1 LQTDRWRQIERL
13 FHSAL
18 ECAPHERATYL
29 MQACAGDDEL
39 RREVES
45 LLAAHFDEGST
56 IERVASDLA
65 AEWLEEQRAAV
76 AQSIGRFRIISLLG
90 KGGMG
95 EVWLAEDT
103 DLHRK
108 VAVKLL
114 LKEITANGERL
125 RRFEREARA
134 ASALNHP
141 NIITIYE
148 IGQADEKRFIAT
160 EFVDGETLRQRMAGN
175 PMELFSALDVALQ
188 VTLALSAA
196 HEAGIIHRDIKPE
209 NIMVRPDG
217 LVKVLDFGL
226 AKLAAQ
232 QPETS
237 PDPVYA
243 ISVSTTPGMVI
254 GTVRYMSPEQSRGMD
269 VDARTDIFS
278 VGVLLY
284 EMITGHAPF
293 EGTTMSDVIAAILT
307 SEPRPLSHYAS
318 GIPHQLEL
326 IVARALKK
334 ERDERYQ
341 SIKELHDD
349 LKSLKQLLK
358 SSTLRVSSRLNVAPR
373 LTRRHRVMVSALVL
387 TLLGLIGSGIYLRTR
402 SSDRQTIDSIA
413 ILPFANVGADPS
425 TEYLAD
431 GIPESLINNLSR
443 LSNLR
448 VVPRGIVFGY
458 KGQKLDPQ
466 EVGSKLGVHT
476 VLTGKVTRLG
486 DRLNI
491 QVDLVDV
498 ERVATLWGNQYN
510 RQPSDILTVQE
521 EIAKQIV
528 DALQLQ
534 LNGVAPQHLARGQ
547 TDNPE
552 AYRLYLLGRYHWNK
566 FDESGFKKSIEYF
579 QQAIDKDSNYALAH
593 AGMADAYA
601 LLGVEHLRPKDFF
614 PQAKIYAEKALRLDD
629 TLAEAHNSLGIV
641 KLFYE
646 WNWAEAER
654 AFIRARELDPNY
666 ANAGHFYGHYL
677 EAMGRMDE
685 AIHETKRALES
696 DPLSLIINAELGFA
710 YYWARQYDQ
719 AITQYRRTLD
729 MDPNFFFASMAIA
742 QAYQHNTKLNERE
755 RYGKALAELTGAR
768 PIARGWPYIEGEL
781 ACVYARLGMRVEAQK
796 ILDELKDRAAH
807 DWVDPLIMAFV
818 YTDLGDKDQAFA
830 WLDKAYEER
839 ATWIIWL
846 GVEPKFDSLRSDK
859 RFAELL
865 RRIGLPQ

>member
-1 LQTDRWRQIERL
+1 VLEQQRPPLEQTIS
-13 FHSAL
+13 H
-18 ECAPHERATYL
+18 
-29 MQACAGDDEL
+29 
-39 RREVES
+39 
-45 LLAAHFDEGST
+45 
-56 IERVASDLA
+56 
-65 AEWLEEQRAAV
+65 
-76 AQSIGRFRIISLLG
+76 FRILSLLG

-114 LKEITANGERL
+114 PKELTTNEERL
-125 RRFEREARA
+125 RRFEREART

-148 IGQADEKRFIAT
+148 IGQADERSFIAT
-160 EFVDGETLRQRMAGN
+160 EFVDGETLRHQMAGT
-175 PMELFSALDVALQ
+175 PVELRSALDVGVQ
-188 VTLALSAA
+188 VASALSAA

-209 NIMVRPDG
+209 NIMVRRDG
-217 LVKVLDFGL
+217 LVKVLDFVL

-237 PDPVYA
+237 VDPSLA
-243 ISVSTTPGMVI
+243 ITVRTTPGTVM
-254 GTVRYMSPEQSRGMD
+254 GTVRYMSPEQSRGLD

-278 VGVLLY
+278 LGVVLY

-293 EGTTMSDVIAAILT
+293 EGATTSDVIAAILT
-307 SEPRPLSHYAS
+307 VEPQPLSRYAP
-318 GIPHQLEL
+318 GTPRQLER

-334 ERDERYQ
+334 EREERYQ
-341 SIKELHDD
+341 SSNELHED
-349 LKSLKQLLK
+349 LKSLKQGLE
-358 SSTLRVSSRLNVAPR
+358 SSTSRDGSRLIVLPHSIRGFKATVA
-373 LTRRHRVMVSALVL
+373 ALVL
-387 TLLGLIGSGIYLRTR
+387 SLLALIGLGIYLQTR
-402 SSDRQTIDSIA
+402 RGERQAIDSIA
-413 ILPFANVGADPS
+413 ILPFANVGADPG

-443 LSNLR
+443 ISNLR

-458 KGQKLDPQ
+458 KGQKFDPQ
-466 EVGSKLGVHT
+466 EVGGKLGVRT

-521 EIAKQIV
+521 EIANQIV
-528 DALQLQ
+528 NALRLK
-534 LNGVAPQHLARGQ
+534 LSGVAQQHIAKRQ

-566 FDESGFKKSIEYF
+566 YDESGFKKSIEYF
-579 QQAIDKDSNYALAH
+579 QQAVNIDSNYALAY
-593 AGMADAYA
+593 AGMADAHA

-614 PQAKIYAEKALRLDD
+614 PRAKVYAEKALRLDD

-646 WNWAEAER
+646 WKWAEAEQ

-666 ANAGHFYGHYL
+666 ADVGHFYGHYL

-685 AIHETKRALES
+685 AIRETKRGLES

-710 YYWARQYDQ
+710 YYWAREYDQ
-719 AITQYRRTLD
+719 AITQYRKTLD
-729 MDPNFFFASMAIA
+729 MDPNFVFASLAIA
-742 QAYQHNTKLNERE
+742 QAYQQNTKANEQE
-755 RYGKALAELTGAR
+755 MYGKALAELTRAR
-768 PIARGWPYIEGEL
+768 PIAQGWPFIDGEL
-781 ACVYARLGMRVEAQK
+781 ACVYARLGMRKEALT
-796 ILDELKDRAAH
+796 ILDELKDRTARG
-807 DWVDPLIMAFV
+807 WVDPLILAFV

-846 GVEPKFDSLRSDK
+846 GVEPKFDSLRSDQ

-865 RRIGLPQ
+865 RRIGLPQFLVADSEERSRIQKRGRK